1 MQLFYNPDINVST
14 NIFSIDK
21 NESRHIMKVLGKKER
36 DQLQITNGKGMLF
49 NSEIINANDKKCA
62 IQIISAQLQPKPWT
76 YHLHIAIA
84 PTKMNDRYEWFLEK
98 ATEIGVFE
106 IVPLLC
112 KNNERDK
119 VNFERCKKVE
129 LAANKQSQRAWLP
142 VINEPMK
149 FSQLIC
155 QDNLPE
161 TKLIAYCE
169 DLPEQSMD
177 DFVGQPDVLVLIG
190 PEGDFTK
197 EEVAMA
203 ESKGFVRV
211 NLGVNRLRTETAG
224 IVAVAKLNQ

>member
-1 MQLFYNPDINVST
+1 MHTYFFEGILEGVIALSKEESNHAIKVMRTKQ
-14 NIFSIDK
+14 
-21 NESRHIMKVLGKKER
+21 NELVKI
-36 DQLQITNGKGMLF
+36 INGKGTVAVGEVIDDHPKMCK
-49 NSEIINANDKKCA
+49 IA
-62 IQIISAQLQPKPWT
+62 IAKVRKSPEPSVKIT
-76 YHLHIAIA
+76 IAIA
-84 PTKMNDRYEWFLEK
+84 PTKGKDRIEFFIEK

-119 VNFERCKKVE
+119 VNLERWKKVA
-129 LAANKQSQRAWLP
+129 LAATKQSQRAWLP